1 MQDNVEKNIIAT
13 LAYFDVFSYP
23 LTLSQILKYVPSR
36 FEDINDLKELLED
49 IPVIKESQ
57 GYYCLMDREEIIQ
70 KRKDREEISIKKM
83 VRAEVVTKLISVI
96 PFIQLIGVSGSL
108 SMRNAELAD
117 DIDLFIVTQSNRLW
131 LTRLLV
137 VLALMLAGQKR
148 KRNEKVA
155 QNKICPNMFVADN
168 SLQCVKS
175 ERTLY
180 MAHEIVQM
188 KVTYDKNATHNR
200 LLASNNWISKFFPNI
215 VIPKLSRKK
224 SQYTSRILSIL
235 ENVLYILQ
243 NVYMK
248 RHKTLEK
255 VGKKIAKFHP
265 LEKGKII
272 TELYEYRL
280 DNYLEK
286 YNYLKWTGKEDAAFY
301 FNTDK
306 HSRIIN

>member
-23 LTLSQILKYVPSR
+23 LTLSQILKYIPSR
-36 FEDINDLKELLED
+36 FEDMNDLKESLED
-49 IPVIKESQ
+49 IPLIKESQ

-83 VRAEVVTKLISVI
+83 ARAEIVTKMISII
-96 PFIQLIGVSGSL
+96 PFIQLVGISGSL
-108 SMRNAELAD
+108 SMRNAELTD
-117 DIDLFIVTQSNRLW
+117 DIDLFIVTQNNRLW

-137 VLALMLAGQKR
+137 VLLLLLTGQKR

-155 QNKICPNMFVADN
+155 QNKICPNMFVTDA
-168 SLQCVKS
+168 SLRCSKR

-180 MAHEIVQM
+180 MAHELVQM

-200 LLASNNWISKFFPNI
+200 LLERNNWISKFFPNI
-215 VIPKLSRKK
+215 IIPKSSRKTSK
-224 SQYTSRILSIL
+224 SSSRFFTIL
-235 ENVLYILQ
+235 EKALYVLQ
-243 NVYMK
+243 NMYMTK
-248 RHKTLEK
+248 HKTLEK

-265 LEKGKII
+265 LDKGRII
-272 TELYEYRL
+272 TELYEYRR

-286 YNYLKWTGKEDAAFY
+286 YNYLKWTGKDDAAFY

>member
-1 MQDNVEKNIIAT
+1 MQDNIEKNIIAT

-23 LTLSQILKYVPSR
+23 LTLSQILKYVPYK
-36 FEDINDLKELLED
+36 FEDINDLKELLEE
-49 IPVIKESQ
+49 IPLVKESQ

-83 VRAEVVTKLISVI
+83 ARAEIVTKIISII
-96 PFIQLIGVSGSL
+96 PYVELIGISGSL
-108 SMRNAELAD
+108 SMRNADVSD
-117 DIDLFIVTQSNRLW
+117 DIDLFIVTQRNRLW

-137 VLALMLAGQKR
+137 VSLLLLTGQKR
-148 KRNEKVA
+148 KRNEKIA
-155 QNKICPNMFVADN
+155 QNKICPNMFVTDN
-168 SLQCVKS
+168 SLQCTKT

-188 KVTYDKNATHNR
+188 KVTYDKNGTHSR
-200 LLASNNWISKFFPNI
+200 LLTSNSWISKFLPNI
-215 VIPKLSRKK
+215 AIPKYSRMKRQ
-224 SQYTSRILSIL
+224 SASRILGIL
-235 ENVLYILQ
+235 EDISYIVQ

-248 RHKTLEK
+248 RHKTVEK

-265 LEKGKII
+265 LNKGKII

-301 FNTDK
+301 FNTHK